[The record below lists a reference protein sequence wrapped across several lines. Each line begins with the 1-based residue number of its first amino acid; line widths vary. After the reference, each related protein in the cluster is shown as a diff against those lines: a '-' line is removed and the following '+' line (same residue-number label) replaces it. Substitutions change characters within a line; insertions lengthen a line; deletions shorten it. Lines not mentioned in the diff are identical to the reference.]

1 MLHGESN
8 RANAMDRRTFA
19 RLAGGLAVTLTAGAL
34 LGCGEASGATAPK
47 DAQAGAKA
55 GDGKAAGQVGSAGK
69 GASSGEQGAATDGKT
84 QAEVAE
90 YPSVMVTYFSATGHT
105 EAVAQAAAKAL
116 GVEPFATGTD
126 EAAVAQWLAGLGTQ
140 AD

>member
-19 RLAGGLAVTLTAGAL
+19 RLAEGLAVTLGAGVL

-47 DAQAGAKA
+47 DVQAGAKA
-55 GDGKAAGQVGSAGK
+55 GDVKTADQVGSAGK

-90 YPSVMVTYFSATGHT
+90 YPSVMVVYFSATGHT

-126 EAAVAQWLAGLGTQ
+126 EAAVAQWLADLGIQ